1 MATMVT
7 IVTIVTGQLQPLCKS
22 LTKKLFSMS
31 LMLLCTLSLQG
42 CEQPIA
48 ADDYFPLNKG
58 VTWLYKVTETRSNE
72 ATTRYFEIKNQG
84 PVDLKNEYSG
94 EPVSIR
100 RTSDGTDYYIL
111 QDDTGSYRIGQ
122 RTIVDTQPRFE
133 PKPLRFLP
141 NRQDL
146 EVGRTWTLMSQT
158 YAIQSANAA
167 ANNTTGSQAIE
178 VEYEIMDINATV
190 TTPAGT
196 FEKCVLVE
204 GKAVASIWA
213 DPKTG
218 YHDVDIRHRE
228 WYAPGVGLVKLERD
242 EPLDLTFFQGGQ
254 IRFELIK
261 FER

>member
-7 IVTIVTGQLQPLCKS
+7 IVTVQLQPFCKG
-22 LTKKLFSMS
+22 LTKKLLSIS
-31 LMLLCTLSLQG
+31 LSLLFTLSLQG

-58 VTWLYKVTETRSNE
+58 VTWLYKVTETRSTE

-84 PVDLKNEYSG
+84 PVDLKDEYSG

-122 RTIVDTQPRFE
+122 RTIVETQPRFE
-133 PKPLRFLP
+133 SKPLRFLP

-146 EVGRTWTLMSQT
+146 EVGRTWTLASQT
-158 YAIQSANAA
+158 YAIRSINAA
-167 ANNTTGSQAIE
+167 AHNLTGSHPIE
-178 VEYEIMDINATV
+178 MEYEITDIEAKV

-228 WYAPGVGLVKLERD
+228 WYAPGVGLVKLERN

-261 FER
+261 LGR